1 MSEGGGVV
9 VPILRYQDAAAAIK
23 WLCAAFGFQ
32 EHLVVADEENPKIIH
47 HAQLVYGTGMVMLSS
62 AGISD
67 ASISDAGISDFD
79 NFLDK
84 NQKQNIY
91 MIVPSADD
99 HYAQAKK
106 SGAEILLDITDQ
118 DYGGRGYT
126 CRDVEGNIWSFGDYN
141 SWH

>member
-32 EHLVVADEENPKIIH
+32 EHLVVADEKNPKIIH

-62 AGISD
+62 AG
-67 ASISDAGISDFD
+67 ISDAGISDFD

-99 HYAQAKK
+99 HCAQAKK
-106 SGAEILLDITDQ
+106 SGAEILIDITDQ

>member
-1 MSEGGGVV
+1 MSEGGGGGGVA
-9 VPILRYQDAAAAIK
+9 VPILRYQDAPAAIK

-32 EHLVVADEENPKIIH
+32 EHLVVADEKNPEIIH

-62 AGISD
+62 AG
-67 ASISDAGISDFD
+67 ISDAGISDFD

-106 SGAEILLDITDQ
+106 AGVEILLDIVDQ

-141 SWH
+141 PWH

>member
-9 VPILRYQDAAAAIK
+9 IPILRYQDAAAAIK

-67 ASISDAGISDFD
+67 ASISDFD

>member
-9 VPILRYQDAAAAIK
+9 VPILRYQDALAAIK

-67 ASISDAGISDFD
+67 AGISDFD

-106 SGAEILLDITDQ
+106 AGAEILLDITDQ

-126 CRDVEGNIWSFGDYN
+126 CRDVEGNIWSFGDFN
-141 SWH
+141 PWH

>member
-62 AGISD
+62 AG
-67 ASISDAGISDFD
+67 ISDAGISDFD